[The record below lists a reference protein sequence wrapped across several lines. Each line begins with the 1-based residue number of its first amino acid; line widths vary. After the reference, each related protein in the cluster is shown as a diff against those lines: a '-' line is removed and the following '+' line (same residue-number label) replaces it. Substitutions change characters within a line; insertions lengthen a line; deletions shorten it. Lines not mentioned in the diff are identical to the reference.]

1 MVDWIELWA
10 VPRPL
15 QLRCLLFVQEFSGWM
30 RRNAILNEDHAA
42 VYVYVQFR
50 LFYEQFHVLG
60 SNHSDVRWTEIQT
73 SSATARH
80 GNPNHLAR
88 RVFHCSYNILL
99 VNTLS
104 QWQPNVHVAR
114 YKLLHGAFVSKQ
126 HFPSL
131 SACPVAMT
139 SFSTSLVSGVALLSC
154 LWDFSPTSLL
164 RRLEIV
170 LERIAVP
177 FKRKIARMF
186 LFELFGEHITICLTE
201 RSSMGLF
208 FRGRPDLFLS

>member
-1 MVDWIELWA
+1 MVDWIEIWA
-10 VPRPL
+10 VPGSL

-30 RRNAILNEDHAA
+30 RRNAIVNEDHAA

-50 LFYEQFHVLG
+50 LLYEQFHVLG

-104 QWQPNVHVAR
+104 QWQPNLYVAR

-126 HFPSL
+126 HFLSV
-131 SACPVAMT
+131 SACPMAMT
-139 SFSTSLVSGVALLSC
+139 SGKVQS
-154 LWDFSPTSLL
+154 
-164 RRLEIV
+164 
-170 LERIAVP
+170 
-177 FKRKIARMF
+177 
-186 LFELFGEHITICLTE
+186 
-201 RSSMGLF
+201 
-208 FRGRPDLFLS
+208 LFLHLWCQVWLYCPACGTSVQLLC